1 MNWELQINLFSQC
14 NLMYSILGIDK
25 PCIFLFRTTQFI
37 ISSDFPTRI
46 CCILFQIEFLSIVKL
61 DMLFNENERKICI
74 LKIYTEI
81 WAFLDEVWSQLK
93 QNWYMFC
100 FENCSDLFW
109 EEIVFRDW
117 KNFRFEDEGQD
128 FTSFLRYQKEQF
140 VGTVKGQSS
149 SWNKILFKLQNN
161 QNANWDK

>member
-1 MNWELQINLFSQC
+1 MSFRRTWASNMNSELQINLFSQC

-93 QNWYMFC
+93 QNWYVFC
-100 FENCSDLFW
+100 FENCSEPCPFGLRK
-109 EEIVFRDW
+109 FRLIQHL
-117 KNFRFEDEGQD
+117 ESLHLIQH
-128 FTSFLRYQKEQF
+128 L
-140 VGTVKGQSS
+140 
-149 SWNKILFKLQNN
+149 
-161 QNANWDK
+161 

>member
-1 MNWELQINLFSQC
+1 
-14 NLMYSILGIDK
+14 MYSILGIDK

-93 QNWYMFC
+93 QNWHVFC

-109 EEIVFRDW
+109 EEIAFRDW
-117 KNFRFEDEGQD
+117 KNLKDKISHHFWDLKKNNLLVRWKVRAVLE
-128 FTSFLRYQKEQF
+128 TKYFLNFKTIKMPI
-140 VGTVKGQSS
+140 GTNNSS
-149 SWNKILFKLQNN
+149 TWINN
-161 QNANWDK
+161 QRILR